1 MSCSTHDIH
10 FTFDT
15 VLDRDGL
22 RVTSTRGALKLL
34 AKLVPTAQ
42 VVSGVRPELVQR
54 MTLPVFATEFN
65 VESLQ
70 ANVELAAGQ
79 GLVKSFDVKTMVWK
93 P

>member
-1 MSCSTHDIH
+1 MSWVSK
-10 FTFDT
+10 F
-15 VLDRDGL
+15 
-22 RVTSTRGALKLL
+22 
-34 AKLVPTAQ
+34 
-42 VVSGVRPELVQR
+42 SGVRPELVER

-79 GLVKSFDVKTMVWK
+79 GLTKAFDVRTMVWK